1 MPTKSKVKPNPIF
14 AIAADNW
21 MNEVACMRKSSTYGL
36 NKYRVQSLV
45 DEFGYLKVGSI
56 TKVHLQKFI
65 RKSSEKWGAESVSHH
80 VTLFKKIMEH
90 ADEDWEIPRRLSMP
104 KRRKVRQDYYTV
116 EEMRKLIQSSS
127 GSIKT
132 LIMLFCETGLRL
144 GEALALNKSDIKN
157 NVLSINKNV
166 YAGILQD
173 TPKTDSSVR
182 EITLTDTLVQRISDM
197 AEGILFQSPGGRYMW
212 PQSLVNTLRGVCK
225 VAGVEYKSPHAF
237 RRGNITALYLTLKIP
252 EKVIGLRTGHQSS
265 SMLLGTYC
273 QIEYGADAEYVPK
286 IKEMLYG

>member
-1 MPTKSKVKPNPIF
+1 MKKEQVKPNPIF

-90 ADEDWEIPRRLSMP
+90 ADEDWEMPRRVSMP
-104 KRRKVRQDYYTV
+104 KRKKVRQDYYTV
-116 EEMRKLIQSSS
+116 EEMRKLITNSS
-127 GSIKT
+127 GSIQV
-132 LIMLFCETGLRL
+132 LIMLFAETGLRL
-144 GEALALNKSDIKN
+144 GEALALNKSDIQD
-157 NVLSINKNV
+157 NVLSITKNV

-173 TPKTDSSVR
+173 SPKTDSSVR
-182 EITLTDTLVQRISDM
+182 EITLTDTLAQRLQDFP
-197 AEGILFQSPGGRYMW
+197 EGILFQSPGGRYMW

-237 RRGNITALYLTLKIP
+237 RRGNITALINDLLMPETIVGMRVGHIAGGMTLGVYTFTEFGKD
-252 EKVIGLRTGHQSS
+252 KVW
-265 SMLLGTYC
+265 
-273 QIEYGADAEYVPK
+273 VPK
-286 IKEMLYG
+286 IEEMLYV